1 MSKTFKNPFKFD
13 NYTRMS
19 GGDSPFVLDFKS
31 RARPIHSNQEL
42 PVFSVE
48 GGWGAD
54 NQWQNTGVTF
64 NLKDE
69 KSFNP
74 TKRVKVVRGNKLGWG
89 LKKQEP
95 IGVHLERQHWDDQGN
110 MLDSTYVYMNKDTL
124 KKGTQTILGMNEQ
137 VDQDGYLVRGNNY
150 ANPWYPSDK
159 SIKEN
164 KQAKTNRIEEIMGN
178 LPPALT
184 VDMKKDIATAM
195 QEKEY
200 QSKGSG
206 GPSTKHP
213 DAEDP
218 DGDGQG
224 NYAFGGQ
231 SNYGSGGTGPQAKG
245 AKRAARIRAFD
256 ENYKYIPGVQQ
267 ANALLSDWGRGPI
280 KPVHRRIGYGNRRT
294 NELSLD
300 PKKFIEKYYETEG
313 LIEWAKGINP
323 EHAKLDP
330 NRKITVVDVKSGYS
344 KPTYWRHQ
352 GSVYHTGS
360 QYIDTSTYKDVLVS
374 SPESKLTKGDKK
386 EMLYKK
392 IMDKSRSN
400 KSKYSKY
407 YKTDPQFQDYSYYAV
422 SDKDF
427 DDYEEYKQNLI
438 TNISSRR
445 QNQEGIIG
453 EIESDFKTIT
463 KKDRQKSLI
472 PTLEE
477 VHTEL
482 DTKATT
488 LKNQVG
494 DYDWQKKISQSTFG
508 TDKVPGHSHV
518 GFVLDSYDGEVRG
531 GAYYSGDVGKLIKK
545 TKAYES
551 EVESQIAK
559 QTKDIEDI
567 KLDKSDSLVEF
578 YNEKQDKEYAISS
591 RDYLEKSLKLTRE
604 ERKKLEQEKKEQDY
618 YVLRSNAGNVS
629 LNRSTQSR
637 GRPSLKS
644 FSRQG
649 GGGGSKRTRSG
660 NEFTLGGIVT

>member
-1 MSKTFKNPFKFD
+1 
-13 NYTRMS
+13 MS

-74 TKRVKVVRGNKLGWG
+74 TKRVKVVRGDKVGWG

-95 IGVHLERQHWDDQGN
+95 VGVHLERQHWDEQGN

-124 KKGTQTILGMNEQ
+124 KKGTKTILGMNEQ
-137 VDQDGYLVRGNNY
+137 VVTRDGTDYLVRGNNY

-159 SIKEN
+159 SIREK

-184 VDMKKDIATAM
+184 VDMKTDIATAM
-195 QEKEY
+195 QKKEDDAEENKSGFQTRPSEKGGQTY
-200 QSKGSG
+200 YAGGSSSNADGSYSG
-206 GPSTKHP
+206 GAK
-213 DAEDP
+213 
-218 DGDGQG
+218 
-224 NYAFGGQ
+224 
-231 SNYGSGGTGPQAKG
+231 AKG
-245 AKRAARIRAFD
+245 AKRAARIRSFD
-256 ENYKYIPGVQQ
+256 QNYIYLPGVQQ
-267 ANALLSDWGRGPI
+267 ANALLADWGRGPI
-280 KPVHRRIGYGNRRT
+280 RPVHRRIGYGNRRT
-294 NELSLD
+294 NELSVD
-300 PKKFIEKYYETEG
+300 PKKFIDKYYETEG
-313 LIEWAKGINP
+313 LIDWAKGINP
-323 EHAKLDP
+323 EHAQLDP
-330 NRKITVVDVKSGYS
+330 NRKITVKDKISYEQVAQMSCKRTGCRVVGYS
-344 KPTYWRHQ
+344 QRYD
-352 GSVYHTGS
+352 G
-360 QYIDTSTYKDVLVS
+360 TYKDVLVS
-374 SPESKLTKGDKK
+374 SEESKLNKGDRK
-386 EMLYKK
+386 EMLYNK

-407 YKTDPQFQDYSYYAV
+407 YKTDPEVQDYSYYAV
-422 SDKDF
+422 MDKDF
-427 DDYEEYKQNLI
+427 DDYESYKQNLI

-477 VHTEL
+477 VHTDL

-604 ERKKLEQEKKEQDY
+604 ERKQLEQEKKEQDY
-618 YVLRSNAGNVS
+618 YVLRGSAGNVS
-629 LNRSTQSR
+629 LNRRTQSR

>member
-13 NYTRMS
+13 SNTRMS

-74 TKRVKVVRGNKLGWG
+74 TKRVKVVRGDKVGFG

-95 IGVHLERQHWDDQGN
+95 VGVHLERQHWDEQGN

-124 KKGTQTILGMNEQ
+124 KKGTKTLLGMNEQ
-137 VDQDGYLVRGNNY
+137 VDQEGYLVRGNNY

-159 SIKEN
+159 SIREK

-184 VDMKKDIATAM
+184 VDMKTDIATAM
-195 QEKEY
+195 QKKEDDTEKNKSGFKTRPSE
-200 QSKGSG
+200 KGGQTYYAGGSSTNADGSYSG
-206 GPSTKHP
+206 G
-213 DAEDP
+213 A
-218 DGDGQG
+218 
-224 NYAFGGQ
+224 
-231 SNYGSGGTGPQAKG
+231 QAKG
-245 AKRAARIRAFD
+245 AKRAKRMYLFQQ
-256 ENYKYIPGVQQ
+256 NYMYEPGVQQ
-267 ANALLSDWGRGPI
+267 ANALLADWGRGPI
-280 KPVHRRIGYGNRRT
+280 QPVHRRIGYGSRYT
-294 NELSLD
+294 NELSVN
-300 PKKFIEKYYETEG
+300 PKKFIDTYYETEG

-330 NRKITVVDVKSGYS
+330 ERTVSVVDKPSSKQVAQVWCHNNRCRTTGYS
-344 KPTYWRHQ
+344 T
-352 GSVYHTGS
+352 V
-360 QYIDTSTYKDVLVS
+360 DTSTYKDVLVS
-374 SPESKLTKGDKK
+374 SKESKLNRGDRQT
-386 EMLYKK
+386 MLYEK

-400 KSKYSKY
+400 KAKYETY
-407 YKTDPQFQDYSYYAV
+407 YNTDPEFKDYSYYAIM
-422 SDKDF
+422 DKDF
-427 DDYEEYKQNLI
+427 DDYETYKQNLI
-438 TNISSRR
+438 SNISTRR
-445 QNQEGIIG
+445 TNQEGIIG
-453 EIESDFKTIT
+453 EIESDFKTIN

-477 VHTEL
+477 VHTDL

-488 LKNQVG
+488 LKDQVD

-508 TDKVPGHSHV
+508 TDKVSGHSHV
-518 GFVLDSYDGEVRG
+518 GFVLDSYGGEVRG

-559 QTKDIEDI
+559 QTKDIEDT

-591 RDYLEKSLKLTRE
+591 KDYLEKSLKLTRE
-604 ERKKLEQEKKEQDY
+604 ERKQLEQEKKEQDY
-618 YVLRSNAGNVS
+618 YVLRGSAGNVS
-629 LNRSTQSR
+629 LNRRTQSR